1 MRFRLPYDPFFFI
14 VIDTGGDS
22 VIASFGD
29 RRMRNSS
36 FLHRLARTVAIVFA
50 FTILWALGAAVFAL
64 LCGALCW
71 AFRIERVPFGIFWA
85 ATSGAIAGFL
95 LGTLW
100 SIDRAINWRDFSL
113 PFQGDSRHYPMPSE
127 DGKALQATASDKLP
141 EEAGADD
148 RT

>member
-1 MRFRLPYDPFFFI
+1 MR
-14 VIDTGGDS
+14 V
-22 VIASFGD
+22 
-29 RRMRNSS
+29 SS
-36 FLHRLARTVAIVFA
+36 FLHGLVRTVAIVFA
-50 FTILWALGAAVFAL
+50 LTILWAFGAAVFAL
-64 LCGALCW
+64 LCGVLCW
-71 AFRIERVPFGIFWA
+71 AFRVERVPFGIFWA